1 MSVIMLLAAVIGN
14 TSKSPFF
21 LSQTLP
27 FIWVPI
33 HAQCD
38 SPGVQLILA
47 STELSMTKNIG
58 RVIYGAEICMD
69 LYGITH
75 TEGKKKK
82 ELAKDTNILI
92 NLLIFY

>member
-1 MSVIMLLAAVIGN
+1 M
-14 TSKSPFF
+14 
-21 LSQTLP
+21 
-27 FIWVPI
+27 PI

-69 LYGITH
+69 LCGITH
-75 TEGKKKK
+75 TEGKKKKKK